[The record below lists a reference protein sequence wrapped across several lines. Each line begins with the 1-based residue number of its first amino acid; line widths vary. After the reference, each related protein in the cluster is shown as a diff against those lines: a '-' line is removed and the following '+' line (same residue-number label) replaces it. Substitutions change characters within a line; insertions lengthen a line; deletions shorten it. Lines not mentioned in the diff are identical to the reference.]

1 MTMAQYEKLFIK
13 ILRGASD
20 AQIPF
25 DQLCGL
31 LIFLGFQER
40 IRGSHHIFT
49 RDGVEEIINIQPKG
63 SQAKPYQVCQVRN
76 VILKYKLGGS
86 ND

>member
-1 MTMAQYEKLFIK
+1 MAQNEKLLIK

-40 IRGSHHIFT
+40 IRGDHHIFT
-49 RDGVEEIINIQPKG
+49 HEGVAEIIKIQPKG
-63 SQAKPYQVCQVRN
+63 SHAKPYQVRQVRN
-76 VILKYKLGGS
+76 VILKYRLGGE